1 MGNPTSAV
9 SAVQGENLQ
18 AREMHGIT
26 MLTDTIGREESQG
39 GNRLYYA
46 FATGQEANRQSKR
59 LLLASSQLSDY
70 WATQEWKLHRYP
82 NTITPLLDPER
93 KTGEAIYDA
102 IMTRLH
108 RGDKKGMFDH
118 ERESGCGAVD
128 AVRRKLRMENA
139 GAEGNELA
147 IAVALEYIGM
157 SFDELARETGFM
169 RLSEEARKNDI
180 RRRMENLSEAQINVI
195 DGIVSEFESLN
206 EREAGLQGR
215 IADLEEGIEVDF
227 LYSQLDARER

>member
-26 MLTDTIGREESQG
+26 MLTDTIGRKESQD

-46 FATGQEANRQSKR
+46 FVTGQVANRQSKR
-59 LLLASSQLSDY
+59 LLLDSSQLSDY

-82 NTITPLLDPER
+82 NTITPLIDPER
-93 KTGEAIYDA
+93 ETGEAIYDA

-147 IAVALEYIGM
+147 IAVALEYIGT
-157 SFDELARETGFM
+157 SFAELAHETGFM
-169 RLSEEARKNDI
+169 RISIEARKNDI
-180 RRRMENLSEAQINVI
+180 RRRMENLSEAQIGVI
-195 DGIVSEFESLN
+195 DGIVSEFESSN
-206 EREAGLQGR
+206 EREGKLKEQLD
-215 IADLEEGIEVDF
+215 DLKEGIETDF
-227 LYSQLDARER
+227 LYSQLESSGE